1 MTDNRTKIEDLA
13 PTDCFRAYNN
23 EFVSDKRNVIIVG
36 NGNSS
41 GPSDSVLRLIGYSID
56 TAATSSPDWLCGAGS
71 PCDRATRLYNISTG
85 ERKWSFSTDQE
96 TFYRHEPDNSFQVSR
111 CRVERFVP
119 HCKVTLSVYILLI
132 VVACNALKALALSLV
147 LFLPGF
153 TPLITVGDAVSSF
166 LSHPD
171 STTKGCGILGPA
183 TTRDSTGNHP
193 YVSKPWKPTRCRWFC
208 GASSRQW
215 AVGTLS

>member
-1 MTDNRTKIEDLA
+1 MTTNKAKVEDLA

-23 EFVSDKRNVIIVG
+23 EFVSNKRNVIIVG
-36 NGNSS
+36 DGNSS
-41 GPSDSVLRLIGYSID
+41 GPADSVLRLISYSIN
-56 TAATSSPDWLCGAGS
+56 TAATSSPEWLCGAES
-71 PCDRATRLYNISTG
+71 PCDRGIRLYNISTG
-85 ERKWSFSTDQE
+85 ERSWSFGTDQDE
-96 TFYRHEPDNSFQVSR
+96 NFQDEFDISFQVSK

-132 VVACNALKALALSLV
+132 VVVCNALKALTLSLV

-166 LSHPD
+166 LGHPD
-171 STTKGCGILGPA
+171 PTTTGCGVLGPA

-215 AVGTLS
+215 IVGTLS